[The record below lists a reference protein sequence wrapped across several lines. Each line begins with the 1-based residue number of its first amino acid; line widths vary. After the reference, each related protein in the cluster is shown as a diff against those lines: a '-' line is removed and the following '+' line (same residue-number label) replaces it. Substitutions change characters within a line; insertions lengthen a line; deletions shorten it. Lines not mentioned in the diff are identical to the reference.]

1 MIEYNGPTSIPDYW
15 ISLTGSSRP
24 PRRIN
29 TPRHHGRALLK
40 SPHRFGARCGNFSRR
55 RPDPGFVFRTFSHHR
70 AETSSHAREKSLDP
84 RPKAQQSRLNKSNL
98 RWNGRTGRAVLGP
111 RNFNNIPRKQLHVG
125 WTRVRGEEK
134 KITGFRLWLCRWK
147 LYRPTSVLLSDNPE
161 NVTVVSFPTRCC
173 MKLAVVYSYSGRCP
187 SPWFRSFLCPPWS

>member
-1 MIEYNGPTSIPDYW
+1 MFNPADQTEGQKPPQTHTLCGSKRVLRSSGRRMMIEYNGPTSIPDYW

-98 RWNGRTGRAVLGP
+98 R
-111 RNFNNIPRKQLHVG
+111 
-125 WTRVRGEEK
+125 
-134 KITGFRLWLCRWK
+134 
-147 LYRPTSVLLSDNPE
+147 
-161 NVTVVSFPTRCC
+161 
-173 MKLAVVYSYSGRCP
+173 
-187 SPWFRSFLCPPWS
+187 